1 MMSAN
6 YRTNAAWRR
15 LLAGIALVAVI
26 AGCGSSGKHSAP
38 PPSTTAAHRPTPTTL
53 PAIQTSGLRTVL
65 SPIGLNVRAA
75 ASTSARKVGTAAW
88 GTVVTVLGHTDANG
102 GWYEVKGATRTG
114 WIDGDPTLSARG
126 EFAPY
131 SSGVHL
137 FSALYPPTWTF
148 RESPPSSVVF
158 RSGSGTDTIVA
169 TMVPTDSRLPQ
180 GRAGYG
186 ESGIRTV
193 VVCGVTGALV
203 SYTRASAAP
212 SPPPARGATL
222 VDPYLLQIR
231 LTLDPHH
238 FLGIY
243 GNLSSLGVPV
253 QEFTDFVL
261 SVTFP
266 TKQCIG

>member
-15 LLAGIALVAVI
+15 LLAGIALVAVV
-26 AGCGSSGKHSAP
+26 AGCGSSAKHSAP
-38 PPSTTAAHRPTPTTL
+38 PPSTTAAPRPTPTTL
-53 PAIQTSGLRTVL
+53 PAIQTSGPRTVV

-75 ASTSARKVGTAAW
+75 PSRSARRVGTAAW
-88 GTVVTVLGHTDANG
+88 GTVLTVLGHTDANG
-102 GWYEVKGATRTG
+102 GWYEVRGATRIG
-114 WIDGDPTLSARG
+114 WIDGAPTLSARG

-131 SSGVHL
+131 SSGVHM
-137 FSALYPPTWTF
+137 FSALYPPTWTYK
-148 RESPPSSVVF
+148 ESPPSSVVF
-158 RSGSGTDTIVA
+158 RSGSGADTIVA
-169 TMVPTDSRLPQ
+169 TTVLADSRLPQ

-186 ESGIRTV
+186 ESGIKTV
-193 VVCGVTGALV
+193 VVCGVTSALV
-203 SYTRASAAP
+203 TYARASAAP
-212 SPPPARGATL
+212 SPPPARAATP

-243 GNLSSLGVPV
+243 GNLSNLGVPL
-253 QEFTDFVL
+253 QEFTDFVD